1 MAQDDLR
8 GRVAIVTGSA
18 TGIGAATALGLARR
32 GANIVVNYTKSETE
46 ANDVAAAIRD
56 LGVEVRVVQGDVAN
70 DEDCRRLAREAQ
82 SAWGRIDILVN
93 NAGTTKFVTNH
104 ADLDSLSAEDFAHIY
119 AVNVIGPFQM
129 IRACIDG
136 LRAAKPGAVVNV
148 SSIAGVAGVGSSV
161 AYAASKG
168 ALNTM
173 TYSLARA
180 LAPMC
185 ASTRCAP
192 GYVDTN
198 WFVKQFGRE
207 QADRIS
213 ASQEKSAL
221 LTSSPTAGDRED
233 SLFLAGPSPRT
244 SPAKHSLRRRHAPL
258 DGRRAV
264 NCPAAVKSV
273 CGMRLLRQRSAQ
285 ALCNWCCNATT
296 PAQIRLLCARNVRC
310 GARLILNSYVPFD
323 DSRMNTGRIAAARYS
338 RREGLP

>member
-1 MAQDDLR
+1 MEPGDLK
-8 GRVAIVTGSA
+8 GKVAIVTGSA

-70 DEDCRRLAREAQ
+70 DADCRRLAREAQ
-82 SAWGRIDILVN
+82 NAWGHIDILVN

-129 IRACIDG
+129 IRACIEG

-173 TYSLARA
+173 TLSLGRA
-180 LAPMC
+180 LAPDVRVNAVC
-185 ASTRCAP
+185 P

-213 ASQEKSAL
+213 ASQEKTTPLHIVADGEEIAK
-221 LTSSPTAGDRED
+221 TV
-233 SLFLAGPSPRT
+233 LFLATPDSANITGETILS
-244 SPAKHSLRRRHAPL
+244 
-258 DGRRAV
+258 DG
-264 NCPAAVKSV
+264 
-273 CGMRLLRQRSAQ
+273 GMHLSMA
-285 ALCNWCCNATT
+285 
-296 PAQIRLLCARNVRC
+296 
-310 GARLILNSYVPFD
+310 GAR
-323 DSRMNTGRIAAARYS
+323 R
-338 RREGLP
+338 

>member
-1 MAQDDLR
+1 MESGDLK
-8 GRVAIVTGSA
+8 GKVAIVTGSA

-46 ANDVAAAIRD
+46 ANGVAAAIRD
-56 LGVEVRVVQGDVAN
+56 LGSEVRVVQGDVAN
-70 DEDCRRLAREAQ
+70 DDDCRRLAREAQ
-82 SAWGRIDILVN
+82 NAWGRIDILVN

-104 ADLDSLSAEDFAHIY
+104 ADLDSLSAEDFTKIY

-180 LAPMC
+180 LAPDVRVNAVC
-185 ASTRCAP
+185 P

-198 WFVKQFGRE
+198 WFVKQYGRE

-213 ASQEKSAL
+213 ASQEKS
-221 LTSSPTAGDRED
+221 SPLQIVADGEEIAKTV
-233 SLFLAGPSPRT
+233 LFLAGPESGNIT
-244 SPAKHSLRRRHAPL
+244 GETMLS
-258 DGRRAV
+258 DG
-264 NCPAAVKSV
+264 
-273 CGMRLLRQRSAQ
+273 GMHLSMA
-285 ALCNWCCNATT
+285 
-296 PAQIRLLCARNVRC
+296 
-310 GARLILNSYVPFD
+310 GAR
-323 DSRMNTGRIAAARYS
+323 R
-338 RREGLP
+338 